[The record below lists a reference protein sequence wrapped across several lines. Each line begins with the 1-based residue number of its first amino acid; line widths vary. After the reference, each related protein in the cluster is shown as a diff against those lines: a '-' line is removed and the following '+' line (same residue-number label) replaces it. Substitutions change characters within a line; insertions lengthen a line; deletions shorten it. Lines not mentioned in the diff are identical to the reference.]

1 MKNFLKTISVILHP
15 ITVTIAGA
23 GIIAYYGNES
33 LNAFFMEILILI
45 GIVVI
50 IPLTTLYILKL
61 SGVIS
66 DLDISKRHERDKLR
80 LFLIFISVFLLDLY
94 IVKLFLDNNLY
105 IFMYFTCLLG
115 YVIGFFISKRIK
127 VSGHI
132 TTLVLNIL
140 FLGLYLDYYF
150 LIALILVPVLFW
162 SRVGLDKHKLHECFT
177 GLALGSFVVYIIFLL
192 T

>member
-15 ITVTIAGA
+15 FTVTITTA
-23 GIIAYYGNES
+23 GIIAYLGTES
-33 LNAFFMEILILI
+33 MNAFFKEILILI
-45 GIVVI
+45 GLVVI
-50 IPLTTLYILKL
+50 IPFTTLYILKL
-61 SGVIS
+61 TGVIS

-80 LFLIFISVFLLDLY
+80 LFLIFISVFLIVLY
-94 IVKLFLDNNLY
+94 LVKLFLNNNLY
-105 IFMYFTCLLG
+105 IFLYFTCLLG
-115 YVIGFFISKRIK
+115 YVIGFIISKRIK

-140 FLGLYLDYYF
+140 FLGLYLNYYF
-150 LIALILVPVLFW
+150 LIALVLVPILFW
-162 SRVGLDKHKLHECFT
+162 SRVGIDRHKLHECFT